1 MRFFTVRAMRRPG
14 EDLSAIEASYFD
26 ACKEYLEAEV
36 PSVEAWAAY
45 KSRISAVG
53 LLVDAELPCS
63 EKKYLG
69 DGDGEIPQTLRL
81 LEKNAFIQ
89 IIMGEDACELFLTL
103 LWKIGIVRG
112 GTVLRSGF
120 GKGLWTREADV

>member
-1 MRFFTVRAMRRPG
+1 MRITVLG
-14 EDLSAIEASYFD
+14 E
-26 ACKEYLEAEV
+26 EV
-36 PSVEAWAAY
+36 S
-45 KSRISAVG
+45 
-53 LLVDAELPCS
+53 
-63 EKKYLG
+63 G

-112 GTVLRSGF
+112 GDSLTERVQE
-120 GKGLWTREADV
+120 GLVDS